1 MGMTPNGW
9 LPTLIEVRCGVWAV
23 GPSFLRTVTPMI
35 DLQRSPNLLLSLVI
49 PVYNEEDVLPLLFGE
64 LRDRLEAIPAAY
76 EVLFI
81 NDGSHDRSL
90 ELLKAAA
97 QEDPCLKVL
106 SFSRNFGHQTAVTAG
121 LDFAQGDAVVVMDA
135 DLQDPPELLP
145 KMLQLYLDGYDV
157 VSPQRVER
165 EGETWLKRLTAR
177 SFYWVMRT
185 GVDSRLPAEVGDFRL
200 FSREAV
206 EALRAFREQHRFLRG
221 LVAWLGLKEAIIPFR
236 RPPRA
241 AGVTKYPLHKMLRF
255 AWTAIC
261 SFSAMPLKAT
271 LLAGLALSG
280 IGCLY
285 LSYVIYAT
293 LILQVTV
300 PGWSSLV
307 SLQILFS
314 GAILTSIGLVG
325 DYVARLFDEAKYR
338 PLYVVN
344 QTYNLDPT
352 QGRPIERA
360 IVMTA
365 ERPAREL
372 ARHVASRATMSRSD

>member
-1 MGMTPNGW
+1 MGSRTEFFDNG
-9 LPTLIEVRCGVWAV
+9 A
-23 GPSFLRTVTPMI
+23 PMI

-49 PVYNEEDVLPLLFGE
+49 PVYNEEDVLPLLLDE
-64 LRDRLEAIPAAY
+64 LRNRLKEIPAQY
-76 EVLFI
+76 ELLFI
-81 NDGSHDRSL
+81 NDGSRDRSL
-90 ELLKAAA
+90 ELLTAAA
-97 QEDPCLKVL
+97 QEDPRLKVL

-121 LDFAQGDAVVVMDA
+121 LDFARGDAVVVMDA

-165 EGETWLKRLTAR
+165 EGETWFKRLTAR
-177 SFYWVMRT
+177 GFYWVMRK

-206 EALRAFREQHRFLRG
+206 EALRTFREQHRFLRG

-271 LLAGLALSG
+271 LLAGLTLSG

-293 LILQVTV
+293 LVLQATV

-344 QTYNLDPT
+344 QTHNLDPT
-352 QGRPIERA
+352 QWRHIERA

-365 ERPAREL
+365 ERPLREL
-372 ARHVASRATMSRSD
+372 APRARFASDYEHGRSTPR